1 VLLCRVGPVGK
12 THAVFSHLAYPTH
25 LLYRPT
31 YLPDLRD
38 LPDLTYLAC
47 LPYPTYPPYLPYSA
61 PV

>member
-1 VLLCRVGPVGK
+1 M
-12 THAVFSHLAYPTH
+12 FSHLAYPTH

-38 LPDLTYLAC
+38 LPDLTYLAY
-47 LPYPTYPPYLPYSA
+47 LPYPTYPPYLPYPA